1 MTLNYSIFV
10 RIFISLSLFC
20 FSYYYLYSR
29 YTVLKKWNH
38 SIQLQNTKINKI
50 QNLNLLK
57 NENEKKDKIIEE
69 KPQKKLSDKI
79 FKNNNTISDS
89 NINPL
94 EEQIEII
101 VKKNDTFSKLINPFV
116 SSNKTKE
123 IIIKEINKLYN
134 LKKLNI
140 GQRIILSFINS
151 ENKKNITKISMP
163 IDFNSDIILTKD
175 INNNYSAKK
184 ITLPIS
190 TSVVS
195 QKFTILSS
203 LFKDGKEAEIPIPIL
218 AEIIK

>member
-20 FSYYYLYSR
+20 FSYYYLYSG

-101 VKKNDTFSKLINPFV
+101 VKK
-116 SSNKTKE
+116 
-123 IIIKEINKLYN
+123 
-134 LKKLNI
+134 
-140 GQRIILSFINS
+140 
-151 ENKKNITKISMP
+151 
-163 IDFNSDIILTKD
+163 
-175 INNNYSAKK
+175 
-184 ITLPIS
+184 
-190 TSVVS
+190 
-195 QKFTILSS
+195 
-203 LFKDGKEAEIPIPIL
+203 
-218 AEIIK
+218 